1 MSLRVSGSQLDRLL
15 VHALGVIQFTAK
27 QQGGGMIEG
36 SACIARKELT
46 RASTQA
52 ARFPVRVS
60 P

>member
-1 MSLRVSGSQLDRLL
+1 MSQRASVSQLDRPL

-36 SACIARKELT
+36 SGCIAREELT

-52 ARFPVRVS
+52 TSR
-60 P
+60 